1 MKTRKSS
8 VVLISLRVK
17 IKIEKIS
24 RKFLTYTIDMMISKF
39 IFCRSSCILDFL
51 DFSSFFRCQS
61 GRSKSITINSHFKLF
76 PKNKKNENAMG
87 IDVRTCLYVFSRS
100 CETLTIAVVRQPSID
115 ASSRPLNF
123 LL

>member
-17 IKIEKIS
+17 VKIEKIS
-24 RKFLTYTIDMMISKF
+24 RKFLTYIIDMMISKF

-76 PKNKKNENAMG
+76 PKKNENAMG
-87 IDVRTCLYVFSRS
+87 SDVRTFLYVFSRS
-100 CETLTIAVVRQPSID
+100 CVVETLTIAVDRQPSKD
-115 ASSRPLNF
+115 ASSRQLNF